1 MIAALYAR
9 KSTDQNVADEE
20 KSVARQIERARAYA
34 ADKGWVVADEHV
46 YSDDGISGAEFLKR
60 PGFLALMNALRPG
73 PPFQVL
79 VTMEQ
84 SRLGRSQDEVPYALK
99 RITDAGVRIFAYLTN
114 TEIKRESAADKFM
127 IHAIAFVDDMARE
140 QSRERTRDA
149 LRRKVERG
157 HVAGGMLYGYRNV
170 RGDGHVTRVI
180 VPDEAEIITR
190 IFREVAA
197 GAGYLKVAQALN
209 SEGLPG
215 PRQRP
220 WAASSIR
227 ALVFNPL
234 YRGQIVWSRT
244 RWAYQGGTK
253 RKLDVTD
260 ASTWTTAAAPAD
272 RIIDET
278 LWHATHDRLA
288 HGRAVY
294 LARTGGKVGGR
305 PTPMAAPKY
314 LLSGMLRCGHCGG
327 SMNAHRHTGRRGESL
342 YYYVC
347 TMERTRGIPC
357 PGDLRVRMEKVNGG
371 VLDWVGERLLSPERV
386 RAAVKAAVARLT
398 SATPDRRPREA
409 TLRRELRQIER
420 ELARYAE
427 AIARGANFPAVLEAM
442 RARERRR
449 AALEDELAEGAAL
462 EQTAAV
468 VDDVALTAELRARC
482 AEWRALLTEN
492 PAQAQ
497 PILRRLVPERLTLER
512 KLGGVW
518 LTGMATFGPV
528 MARVALYQGM
538 VPPG

>member
-1 MIAALYAR
+1 MIAAIYAR
-9 KSTDQNVADEE
+9 KSTDQNVSDEE
-20 KSVARQIERARAYA
+20 KSVAHQIERARAYA
-34 ADKGWVVADEHV
+34 ADKGWDVADEHV

-60 PGFLALMNALRPG
+60 PGFVALMNAVRPG

-84 SRLGRSQDEVPYALK
+84 SWLGRSQDEVPYALK

-149 LRRKVERG
+149 LRRKAERG

-170 RGDGHVTRVI
+170 RGEGHVTRVI
-180 VPDEAEIITR
+180 VPEEAEIITR
-190 IFREVAA
+190 IFREVAG
-197 GAGYLKVAQALN
+197 GAGYLRVAQALN
-209 SEGLPG
+209 GEGIPG
-215 PRQRP
+215 PRSRP
-220 WAASSIR
+220 WAASGIR
-227 ALVFNPL
+227 SMVFNPL
-234 YRGQIVWSRT
+234 YRGQIVWGRT
-244 RWAYQGGTK
+244 RWADQGGTK
-253 RKLDVTD
+253 RKVDVTD
-260 ASTWTTAAAPAD
+260 TSAWVTVPAL
-272 RIIDET
+272 RIVDEA
-278 LWHATHDRLA
+278 LWDATHERLTQS
-288 HGRAVY
+288 RAVY
-294 LARTGGKVGGR
+294 LARTGGRVGGR
-305 PTPMAAPKY
+305 PTPLAAPKY

-327 SMNAHRHTGRRGESL
+327 SMNAHRITGRRGESL

-386 RAAVKAAVARLT
+386 SAVVKAAAARLT
-398 SATPDRRPREA
+398 AAVPDRHPREA
-409 TLRRELRQIER
+409 ALRRELRQVER

-442 RARERRR
+442 SARERRR

-462 EQTAAV
+462 EHTAAV
-468 VDDVALTAELRARC
+468 VDDVALTPELRARC
-482 AEWRALLTEN
+482 AEWRALLAEN

-512 KLGGVW
+512 TPSGIW
-518 LTGMATFGPV
+518 LTGMATFGPLL
-528 MARVALYQGM
+528 ARIALYQGV